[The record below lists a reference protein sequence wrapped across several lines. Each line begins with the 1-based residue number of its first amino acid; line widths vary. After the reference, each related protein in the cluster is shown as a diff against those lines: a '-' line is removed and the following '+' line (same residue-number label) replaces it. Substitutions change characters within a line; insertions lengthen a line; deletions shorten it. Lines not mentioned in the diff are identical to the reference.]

1 MQRESTTEKLA
12 NQGPEKRRWARAQAD
27 LPITLFLQNGKCEAR
42 IRDISRAGV
51 CFFLDRPVPLMTVL
65 RMSLGL
71 RVQDGIRYVN
81 GYGAVVRCEKISK
94 AIDHYEIALFLNE
107 MAEAD
112 RKAIEDFVAAQNAAR
127 RPPPPAS

>member
-1 MQRESTTEKLA
+1 
-12 NQGPEKRRWARAQAD
+12 
-27 LPITLFLQNGKCEAR
+27 
-42 IRDISRAGV
+42 
-51 CFFLDRPVPLMTVL
+51 
-65 RMSLGL
+65 MSLGL

-127 RPPPPAS
+127 RPPPPAG